1 VIFLSKDKEFAEK
14 AIQKR
19 SEREFRK
26 NLLNLLV
33 EIRDLLKELVS
44 KEK

>member
-1 VIFLSKDKEFAEK
+1 MFLSKDREYAEK
-14 AIQKR
+14 VIQKK